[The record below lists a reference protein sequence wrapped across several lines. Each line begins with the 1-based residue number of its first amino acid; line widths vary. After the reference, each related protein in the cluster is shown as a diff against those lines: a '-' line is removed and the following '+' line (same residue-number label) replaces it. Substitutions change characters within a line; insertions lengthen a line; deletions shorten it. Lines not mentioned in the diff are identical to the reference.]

1 MGFLNVLPS
10 ADYFRDILV
19 LALVSGI
26 VATLLS
32 VRFYLRITA
41 GRCFTETK
49 MEGKTVIITGANSGI
64 GKETARDLAK
74 RGARIIMACRNLE
87 TANAAKEEISKETGN
102 NQLIVKKLDLGSQ
115 KSVREFAADIVKNEP
130 KIDVLIH
137 NAGMALAFR
146 GHTSEDGI
154 ELTMATNHYGPF
166 LLTHLL
172 IDVLKR
178 SAPSRIVIVA
188 SELYRFASVNL
199 DKLNPIG
206 TFPAAYLYY
215 VSKFANIYFARELA
229 KRLEGSGVSVNF
241 LHPGMIDSGIWRNVP
256 FPLNLPMMAITKGFF
271 KTTKAGAQTTIY
283 LATSDEV
290 ANVSGKYFM
299 DCKESTLSAAA
310 MDEEKGR
317 KLWEES
323 VKLVKLTA
331 QDPKI

>member
-1 MGFLNVLPS
+1 
-10 ADYFRDILV
+10 
-19 LALVSGI
+19 
-26 VATLLS
+26 
-32 VRFYLRITA
+32 
-41 GRCFTETK
+41 

-74 RGARIIMACRNLE
+74 RGARIILACRNLE

-102 NQLIVKKLDLGSQ
+102 TKLIVKKLDLGSQ
-115 KSVREFAADIVKNEP
+115 KSIRAFAADIVKTEK

-146 GHTSEDGI
+146 GQTSEDGI

-172 IDVLKR
+172 IDVLKK
-178 SAPSRIVIVA
+178 SAPARIVIVA
-188 SELYRFASVNL
+188 SELYRLSSVNL
-199 DKLNPIG
+199 DKLNPVG

-229 KRLEGSGVSVNF
+229 KRLENSGVTVNF

-256 FPLNLPMMAITKGFF
+256 FPLNLPMMAITKTMF
-271 KTTKAGAQTTIY
+271 KTPKQGAQTSIY

-290 ANVSGKYFM
+290 ANVNGKYFM
-299 DCKESTLSAAA
+299 DCKEATLNAAA
-310 MDEEKGR
+310 LDEEKGK

-323 VKLVKLTA
+323 VKFVKLTA

>member
-1 MGFLNVLPS
+1 MVSLGLFPGDHYLNDITIIAVIS
-10 ADYFRDILV
+10 A
-19 LALVSGI
+19 I
-26 VATLLS
+26 VATLFS
-32 VRFYLRITA
+32 FRFYLRITS
-41 GRCFTETK
+41 GRCFNEIK

-74 RGARIIMACRNLE
+74 RGAKIIMACRNLE
-87 TANAAKEEISKETGN
+87 TANAVRDEIIKESGN
-102 NQLIVKKLDLGSQ
+102 DNVVVRKLDLGSQ
-115 KSVREFAADIVKNEP
+115 KSIREFAAEILRNEQ

-146 GHTSEDGI
+146 GQTSEDGI

-172 IDVLKR
+172 ISLIRK
-178 SAPSRIVIVA
+178 SAPARIVIVA
-188 SELYRFASVNL
+188 SELYRLASVNL

-229 KRLEGSGVSVNF
+229 KRLENTGITVNF

-271 KTTKAGAQTTIY
+271 KKPKAGAQTIIY

-290 ANVSGKYFM
+290 VNVTGKYFM
-299 DCKESTLSAAA
+299 DCKEATLSATA
-310 MDEEKGR
+310 MDEEKA
-317 KLWEES
+317 KNLWEES
-323 VKLVKLTA
+323 VKIVKLTPD
-331 QDPKI
+331 DPKI

>member
-19 LALVSGI
+19 LALISGI

-146 GHTSEDGI
+146 GQTSEDGI

-283 LATSDEV
+283 LATADEV